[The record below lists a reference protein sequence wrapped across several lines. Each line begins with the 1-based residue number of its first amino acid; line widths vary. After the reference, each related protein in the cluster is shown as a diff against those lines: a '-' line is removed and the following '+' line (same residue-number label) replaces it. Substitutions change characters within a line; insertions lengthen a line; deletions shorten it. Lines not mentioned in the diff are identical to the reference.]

1 MKRRILK
8 GCGRDLARNFIQ
20 ANGEQGFRRPRN
32 FVLAGGA
39 RNFTSAD
46 GWQNFTRASGERNF
60 ISVQGGLNFISAGR
74 ARNFNFI
81 NNFSFINAAR
91 NFTLA
96 LAVACILSGC
106 DGGSDA
112 QDREQ
117 NARSEQNFSAGNQG
131 QNFNKSADSSEQNSA
146 QSPVQNSTQGSVQ
159 NSVPHGFE
167 SKQKSDLN
175 STIDELANDAKVLGE
190 ALQNLQKKAPEALSD
205 FAARNVD
212 RTKDLL
218 KQGEAAAR
226 EAGKNLDQ
234 MGESLQGI
242 IKDANESLG
251 KVLEGFGVQLRQEPH
266 GGRSQGSGKSPKERD
281 DRSDYSD
288 DAVGQSFRI

>member
-8 GCGRDLARNFIQ
+8 GCGRDLAQNFI
-20 ANGEQGFRRPRN
+20 
-32 FVLAGGA
+32 
-39 RNFTSAD
+39 
-46 GWQNFTRASGERNF
+46 RASGEPGFGRLRNSVSAGSEQNF
-60 ISVQGGLNFISAGR
+60 ISARGGLNFISAGR

-81 NNFSFINAAR
+81 NDFSFISAAR

-96 LAVACILSGC
+96 LAAACVLSGC

-117 NARSEQNFSAGNQG
+117 SARSEQNFSAGNQG
-131 QNFNKSADSSEQNSA
+131 QNFNKSTDSSGQNSA
-146 QSPVQNSTQGSVQ
+146 QNSIQSSVQ
-159 NSVPHGFE
+159 NSVPQGFE

-190 ALQNLQKKAPEALSD
+190 ALQNLQKRAPEALSD
-205 FAARNVD
+205 FAARNAD
-212 RTKDLL
+212 KIEDLL

-251 KVLEGFGVQLRQEPH
+251 KVLEGFGVQPRQEPR
-266 GGRSQGSGKSPKERD
+266 GGRSQERD
-281 DRSDYSD
+281 DNSDPEEAASR
-288 DAVGQSFRI
+288 QSFRI

>member
-8 GCGRDLARNFIQ
+8 RCVRDLAQNFIR
-20 ANGEQGFRRPRN
+20 ASGERGFGRLRN
-32 FVLAGGA
+32 CVLAGDA

-46 GWQNFTRASGERNF
+46 GGQNFTRASD
-60 ISVQGGLNFISAGR
+60 GLNFISAGR
-74 ARNFNFI
+74 ARNFSFI
-81 NNFSFINAAR
+81 NDFSFLNAAR
-91 NFTLA
+91 NFILA
-96 LAVACILSGC
+96 LAAACVLSGC
-106 DGGSDA
+106 DGGSDG

-117 NARSEQNFSAGNQG
+117 SARSG
-131 QNFNKSADSSEQNSA
+131 
-146 QSPVQNSTQGSVQ
+146 Q
-159 NSVPHGFE
+159 NSVQSSTQNSIQGSAPQDFE
-167 SKQKSDLN
+167 RKRNSDLN
-175 STIDELANDAKVLGE
+175 STIDELANDVKVLGE

-205 FAARNVD
+205 FAARNAD

-251 KVLEGFGVQLRQEPH
+251 KVLEGFGVQPRQGPR
-266 GGRSQGSGKSPKERD
+266 GGRSQERD
-281 DRSDYSD
+281 DNSDPEE
-288 DAVGQSFRI
+288 AVDRQSFRI

>member
-1 MKRRILK
+1 LKRRILK
-8 GCGRDLARNFIQ
+8 GCGRVSAQNFIR
-20 ANGEQGFRRPRN
+20 ASGERGFERWQN
-32 FVLAGGA
+32 FD
-39 RNFTSAD
+39 SAD
-46 GWQNFTRASGERNF
+46 GGQNFTRASDGRNF
-60 ISVQGGLNFISAGR
+60 ISAQGGLNFISADR

-81 NNFSFINAAR
+81 NDFSFINAVR

-96 LAVACILSGC
+96 LAAACILSGC

-131 QNFNKSADSSEQNSA
+131 RNFNKSADSSGQSSA
-146 QSPVQNSTQGSVQ
+146 QSFTQNSIQS
-159 NSVPHGFE
+159 SVPQGFE
-167 SKQKSDLN
+167 SKRKSDLN

-190 ALQNLQKKAPEALSD
+190 TLQNLQKKAPEALND
-205 FAARNVD
+205 FAARNAD

-226 EAGKNLDQ
+226 EAGKNLDK

-251 KVLEGFGVQLRQEPH
+251 KVLEGFGVQPRQEPR
-266 GGRSQGSGKSPKERD
+266 GGRSQERD
-281 DRSDYSD
+281 DNSDPEE
-288 DAVGQSFRI
+288 AAGRQSFRI

>member
-8 GCGRDLARNFIQ
+8 RRGRDSAQNFIR
-20 ANGEQGFRRPRN
+20 ASGEPGFGGLRN
-32 FVLAGGA
+32 FVSAGGA
-39 RNFTSAD
+39 RNFTSAYV
-46 GWQNFTRASGERNF
+46 GRNF
-60 ISVQGGLNFISAGR
+60 IKIGSGQNFISAQGRLNFISAGR

-81 NNFSFINAAR
+81 NDFSFINAAR

-96 LAVACILSGC
+96 LAASCVLSGC

-112 QDREQ
+112 HDREQ
-117 NARSEQNFSAGNQG
+117 SARSEQNFSASNKG
-131 QNFNKSADSSEQNSA
+131 QNFNKSADSSG
-146 QSPVQNSTQGSVQ
+146 QNSTQGSVPQ
-159 NSVPHGFE
+159 GFE
-167 SKQKSDLN
+167 RKQKSDLN

-205 FAARNVD
+205 FAVRNAD
-212 RTKDLL
+212 RIEDLL

-234 MGESLQGI
+234 MGQSLQGI

-251 KVLEGFGVQLRQEPH
+251 KVLEGFGVQPRQEPR
-266 GGRSQGSGKSPKERD
+266 GGRSQKRD
-281 DRSDYSD
+281 DNSDPEE
-288 DAVGQSFRI
+288 AAGRQSFRI

>member
-8 GCGRDLARNFIQ
+8 GCGRDLAQNFIR
-20 ANGEQGFRRPRN
+20 ASGEPGFGRLRN
-32 FVLAGGA
+32 SVSAGGA
-39 RNFTSAD
+39 RNFTSAYV
-46 GWQNFTRASGERNF
+46 GQNF
-60 ISVQGGLNFISAGR
+60 ISAQDGLNFISADR
-74 ARNFNFI
+74 TRNFNFI
-81 NNFSFINAAR
+81 NDFSFINAAR

-96 LAVACILSGC
+96 LAATCILSGC

-117 NARSEQNFSAGNQG
+117 SARSEQNFSAGNKG
-131 QNFNKSADSSEQNSA
+131 QNSA
-146 QSPVQNSTQGSVQ
+146 QSSTQNSTQGSVR
-159 NSVPHGFE
+159 NSVPQGFE
-167 SKQKSDLN
+167 GKQKSDLN

-205 FAARNVD
+205 FAARNAD

-226 EAGKNLDQ
+226 EAGKNLDK

-242 IKDANESLG
+242 IKDANESIG
-251 KVLEGFGVQLRQEPH
+251 KVLEGFGVQPRQEPR
-266 GGRSQGSGKSPKERD
+266 GGRSQERD
-281 DRSDYSD
+281 DNSDPEE
-288 DAVGQSFRI
+288 AAGRQSFRI

>member
-8 GCGRDLARNFIQ
+8 GCRRDLAQNFIR
-20 ANGEQGFRRPRN
+20 ASGERDFERWQN
-32 FVLAGGA
+32 FVSAGGA
-39 RNFTSAD
+39 QNFTATQ
-46 GWQNFTRASGERNF
+46 GGQNFTRASDGR
-60 ISVQGGLNFISAGR
+60 NFISAGR

-81 NNFSFINAAR
+81 NDFSFINAAR

-96 LAVACILSGC
+96 LATACVLGGC

-112 QDREQ
+112 QNREKST
-117 NARSEQNFSAGNQG
+117 RSEQNFSAGNQG
-131 QNFNKSADSSEQNSA
+131 QNFNKSTDSSGQSSA
-146 QSPVQNSTQGSVQ
+146 QSSVQ
-159 NSVPHGFE
+159 NSVPQGFE

-190 ALQNLQKKAPEALSD
+190 ALQNLQKKAPEVLND
-205 FAARNVD
+205 FAARNAD

-234 MGESLQGI
+234 MGQSLQGI

-251 KVLEGFGVQLRQEPH
+251 KVLEGFGVQPRQEPR
-266 GGRSQGSGKSPKERD
+266 GGRSQERD
-281 DRSDYSD
+281 DNSDPKE
-288 DAVGQSFRI
+288 AAGRQSFRI

>member
-1 MKRRILK
+1 LKRQILK
-8 GCGRDLARNFIQ
+8 GCGGDSAQNFIR
-20 ANGEQGFRRPRN
+20 ASGERGFGRPQN
-32 FVLAGGA
+32 FVSAGGA
-39 RNFTSAD
+39 RNFTSTY
-46 GWQNFTRASGERNF
+46 GWQNFTRASDGRNF
-60 ISVQGGLNFISAGR
+60 ISAQGGLNFISADR

-81 NNFSFINAAR
+81 NDFSFISAAR

-96 LAVACILSGC
+96 LATACILSGC
-106 DGGSDA
+106 DGGSDG

-117 NARSEQNFSAGNQG
+117 SARSEKNFSAGNQG
-131 QNFNKSADSSEQNSA
+131 QNFNKSADSSGQNSA
-146 QSPVQNSTQGSVQ
+146 QNSTQ
-159 NSVPHGFE
+159 NSAPQDFE
-167 SKQKSDLN
+167 RKRNSDLN

-190 ALQNLQKKAPEALSD
+190 ALQNLQKKAPEVLSD

-226 EAGKNLDQ
+226 EAGKNLDK

-251 KVLEGFGVQLRQEPH
+251 KVLEGFGVQPRQEPR
-266 GGRSQGSGKSPKERD
+266 GGRSQERD
-281 DRSDYSD
+281 DNLDPEEAAGR
-288 DAVGQSFRI
+288 QSFRI

>member
-8 GCGRDLARNFIQ
+8 GCVRDLAH
-20 ANGEQGFRRPRN
+20 
-32 FVLAGGA
+32 
-39 RNFTSAD
+39 
-46 GWQNFTRASGERNF
+46 NF
-60 ISVQGGLNFISAGR
+60 ISVQGGLNFISADR

-81 NNFSFINAAR
+81 NDFSFISAAR

-96 LAVACILSGC
+96 LVAACVLSGC
-106 DGGSDA
+106 DSGSDA

-117 NARSEQNFSAGNQG
+117 SARPEQNFSAGNQG
-131 QNFNKSADSSEQNSA
+131 RNFNKSADGSE
-146 QSPVQNSTQGSVQ
+146 QGSVQ
-159 NSVPHGFE
+159 NSVPQGFE

-190 ALQNLQKKAPEALSD
+190 ALQNLQKKAPEALND
-205 FAARNVD
+205 FAARNAD
-212 RTKDLL
+212 RIEDLL

-242 IKDANESLG
+242 IKDANESIG
-251 KVLEGFGVQLRQEPH
+251 KVLEGFGVAPQQEPR
-266 GGRSQGSGKSPKERD
+266 GGRSQEHDDKSELEEAT
-281 DRSDYSD
+281 DR
-288 DAVGQSFRI
+288 QSFRI